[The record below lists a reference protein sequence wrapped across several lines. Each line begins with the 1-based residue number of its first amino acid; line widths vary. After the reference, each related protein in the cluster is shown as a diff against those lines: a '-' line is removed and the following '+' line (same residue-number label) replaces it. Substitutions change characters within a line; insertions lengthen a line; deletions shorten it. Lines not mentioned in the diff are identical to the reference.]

1 MPLNKTVVKRHKNK
15 IYLQGIL
22 TDFFQGSPGVVTQI
36 SRSGV
41 TANSSNNTAEIRTDQ
56 DKTHIPIKFYNFT
69 LILSA

>member
-1 MPLNKTVVKRHKNK
+1 MPLNKTVVQRHKNK

-56 DKTHIPIKFYNFT
+56 DKAHIPIKFYNFT